1 MTTTDRLDA
10 LANPRIAILIS
21 GRGSN
26 MEAILERRAELRGEI
41 VLVVSSRADAAG
53 LERAAAFGVPTHVIS
68 GKEFLIRADYDAAMD
83 ALLREHSID
92 FVVLAGFMRILTDE
106 FVAKWKGRLINIHPS
121 ILPSFTGLHAQRQ
134 ALEAGVRVA
143 GCTVHFVEPGE
154 VDGGAIIAQAV
165 VPVFPDDTE
174 DSLAARIQR
183 EEHRLYPESVKAL
196 LSGALRLEGGK
207 VMARSREDVIPITA
221 M

>member
-1 MTTTDRLDA
+1 MTTTDRIDA
-10 LANPRIAILIS
+10 LSNPRIAILIS

-26 MEAILERRAELRGEI
+26 MEAILERRAELRGEV

-53 LERAAAFGVPTHVIS
+53 LERAAAFGVPTRVIS
-68 GKEFLIRADYDAAMD
+68 GKDFPTREGYDAAMD
-83 ALLREHSID
+83 VLLREQEID
-92 FVVLAGFMRILTDE
+92 FVILAGFMRILTDE
-106 FVAKWKGRLINIHPS
+106 FVAKWQGRLINIHPS

-165 VPVFPDDTE
+165 VPVYPDDTE

-183 EEHRLYPESVKAL
+183 EEHRLYPECVKAL
-196 LSGALRLEGGK
+196 LSGALRLEDGK
-207 VMARSREDVIPITA
+207 VTARSREDVIPITA
-221 M
+221 R